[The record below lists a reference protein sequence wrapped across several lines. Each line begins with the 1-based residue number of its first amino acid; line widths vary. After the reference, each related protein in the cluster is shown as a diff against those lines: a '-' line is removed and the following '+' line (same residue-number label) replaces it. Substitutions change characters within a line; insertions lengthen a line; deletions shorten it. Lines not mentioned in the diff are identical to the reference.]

1 MKERM
6 EATEGKQ
13 IRADHF
19 IVLGTWPSLSILGS
33 IPQCSYGN
41 RFQISPSLGR
51 LILNYYCTPEKN
63 VISPFDSHTMTPS
76 RAAILRLINASQ
88 HSSCPC
94 HGSHTSHNAHMVY
107 NQLRRLATPVEK
119 VDKEYAF
126 EVWYLLCLLARFTFN
141 LRHRLLHP
149 IFVSEMASLVRSV
162 WT

>member
-1 MKERM
+1 MSLKGSRSEP
-6 EATEGKQ
+6 T
-13 IRADHF
+13 I
-19 IVLGTWPSLSILGS
+19 PSFCSRNCSRNLTLSIARYYCGLR
-33 IPQCSYGN
+33 Q
-41 RFQISPSLGR
+41 SPLIILVLGR
-51 LILNYYCTPEKN
+51 LILNYYPRKN
-63 VISPFDSHTMTPS
+63 VISPFDSPTMTPS

-126 EVWYLLCLLARFTFN
+126 EVWHLFCLLAGVTVNVR
-141 LRHRLLHP
+141 RRLPHP
-149 IFVSEMASLVRSV
+149 IFGLEMASLVRSV

>member
-19 IVLGTWPSLSILGS
+19 IVLGTWPSLYTCFNTTVLLRQSLSDIHPRPSNPKL
-33 IPQCSYGN
+33 
-41 RFQISPSLGR
+41 SPYPR
-51 LILNYYCTPEKN
+51 KN
-63 VISPFDSHTMTPS
+63 VISPFDSPTMTPS

-94 HGSHTSHNAHMVY
+94 HGSYTSHNAHMVY

-126 EVWYLLCLLARFTFN
+126 EVWYLLCLLARFTVN
-141 LRHRLLHP
+141 LRRRWPHP
-149 IFVSEMASLVRSV
+149 IFVLEMASLVRSV